1 MRIFVGGSLR
11 VVPRDLPQ
19 CREFATALGREIVEL
34 GHVVL
39 NGCRS
44 LLDTE
49 VARSAHEWLVSNGG
63 NPEEMIISYC
73 HKDAQPA
80 HSFGRVRASALPDWQ
95 MNHPELRIPEQIE
108 LAGATIFVAGGRAP
122 SGRRIGRFMPESR
135 SWAFRASAEPVK
147 PFTTRRWRVSAKALA
162 AAAEEYETLNQ
173 LAADMSAY
181 AKDVVGLARST
192 GYAADRFH
200 HNVLQAGVRDVFASY
215 QEACR
220 RFEFD
225 AQRTDE
231 SMSLER
237 IIPRVGGFAS
247 VRSLSPT

>member
-19 CREFATALGREIVEL
+19 CREFATALGREIVKL

-73 HKDAQPA
+73 HRDAQPA

-95 MNHPELRIPEQIE
+95 MNHPELQIPEQID
-108 LAGATIFVAGGRAP
+108 LAGATIFVAGGEGTFWAKN
-122 SGRRIGRFMPESR
+122 
-135 SWAFRASAEPVK
+135 WAFYARK
-147 PFTTRRWRVSAKALA
+147 PILGIPRFGGAGETIYYQEVARLRESFA
-162 AAAEEYETLNQ
+162 AAAEEY
-173 LAADMSAY
+173 DS
-181 AKDVVGLARST
+181 
-192 GYAADRFH
+192 
-200 HNVLQAGVRDVFASY
+200 
-215 QEACR
+215 
-220 RFEFD
+220 
-225 AQRTDE
+225 
-231 SMSLER
+231 
-237 IIPRVGGFAS
+237 
-247 VRSLSPT
+247 RSLSR